1 MTRHHITC
9 TPPRDC
15 FTCPHPDCIR
25 SGASRELPTK
35 EELKFMNTG
44 KARPYSR
51 TAPKKPPKPKKP
63 KRNPCFIDAGE
74 LTEKQ
79 RERLTARIMKE
90 ISRPGKE
97 R

>member
-1 MTRHHITC
+1 MKNVYEQMEDINARANIAA
-9 TPPRDC
+9 
-15 FTCPHPDCIR
+15 FLQKQ
-25 SGASRELPTK
+25 ALPTK

-44 KARPYSR
+44 KSRPYSR
-51 TAPKKPPKPKKP
+51 TAPKKPPKPKKD
-63 KRNPCFIDAGE
+63 PCFIDAGE